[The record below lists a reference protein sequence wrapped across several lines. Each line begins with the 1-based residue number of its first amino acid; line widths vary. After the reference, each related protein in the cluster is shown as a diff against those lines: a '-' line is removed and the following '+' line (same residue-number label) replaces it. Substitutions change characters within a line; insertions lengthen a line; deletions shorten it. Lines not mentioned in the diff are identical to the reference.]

1 MMVDF
6 YTFGPVW
13 GLPDA
18 SPFVIKLELWL
29 KMAGIEYRSVVDGD
43 TRKAPKGKLPYIKLD
58 GETIGDSDLIIDKL
72 NQKFGDKVDAGLS
85 AQQQAH
91 SHLLTRLMHDSFY
104 WALVHCRWVEP
115 NGWAQVGASLFGSLP
130 KPLQLIV
137 PPLVR
142 RSIKKSLHGQ
152 GFGRHSRDEKMQM
165 ARNDIDTLDTM
176 LGDQLFFLGDE
187 PRSVDATV
195 QAFLIA
201 FIGPPI
207 ANPVRDY
214 LLTKPRLLAYYQRM
228 NERYYPEIPQL

>member
-1 MMVDF
+1 MVEF
-6 YTFGPVW
+6 YTFGPAW

-18 SPFVIKLELWL
+18 SPFVIKLELWM
-29 KMAGIEYRSVVDGD
+29 KMAGIEYQSVVDGD

-58 GETIGDSDLIIDKL
+58 GETIGDSELIIDRLK
-72 NQKFGDKVDAGLS
+72 QKFDADVDAGLT
-85 AQQQAH
+85 AEQQAH

-104 WALVHCRWVEP
+104 WALVTCRWVEES
-115 NGWAQVGASLFGSLP
+115 GWNQVRPSLFGALP
-130 KPLQLIV
+130 KPLQIIV

-142 RSIKKSLHGQ
+142 RGIKKSLHGQ

-165 ARNDIDTLDTM
+165 ARNDIDTLETM

-187 PRSVDATV
+187 PHTVDASV

-207 ANPVRDY
+207 DNPVKEY
-214 LLTKPRLLAYYQRM
+214 LLTKPTLLAYYQRM
-228 NERYYPEIPQL
+228 NERYYPEIPAP